1 VHSNGSPN
9 RTKAIQVNFDLDT
22 KKLDAVFGTGKYRK
36 GYALIKR
43 YLENNGFEHRQ
54 WSGYRSLSAV
64 STIHIIDIINEM
76 SRALPWFLSC
86 AHKIDVTNI
95 GREFDM
101 IKTLRDMQDD
111 ETPDIQIELNT

>member
-1 VHSNGSPN
+1 MEVQSGQRRFKS
-9 RTKAIQVNFDLDT
+9 INFDLDT
-22 KKLDAVFGTGKYRK
+22 KKLDAVFGSGKYRK

-54 WSGYRSLSAV
+54 WSGYRSLSAL

-76 SRALPWFLSC
+76 SRALPWLLSC

-101 IKTLRDMQDD
+101 IRTLRDIRDD
-111 ETPDIQIELNT
+111 ETPDIHIELNP